1 MCACT
6 HTHARA
12 LATNT
17 QSHVSVGREKA
28 GNVTVVSPAD
38 CGNIPAIM
46 KPLCTAM
53 EQFIAASPLLAY
65 DLSSQRWFS
74 ELEAI
79 RPKAVQGGLAA
90 GNATA
95 KLDGYFI

>member
-1 MCACT
+1 MQTSTNVLIVALVPSCARA

-65 DLSSQRWFS
+65 DQRQNTGVFCGDV
-74 ELEAI
+74 I
-79 RPKAVQGGLAA
+79 CNDRG
-90 GNATA
+90 
-95 KLDGYFI
+95 